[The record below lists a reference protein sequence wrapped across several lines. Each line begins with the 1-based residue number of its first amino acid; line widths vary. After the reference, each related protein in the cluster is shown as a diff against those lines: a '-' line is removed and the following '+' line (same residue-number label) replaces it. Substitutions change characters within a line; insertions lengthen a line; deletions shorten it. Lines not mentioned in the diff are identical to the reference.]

1 MKHGFGIY
9 HWPEGDTYE
18 VIFKVR
24 VIGLRIKCVDME
36 FIRVKMVENMML
48 IYLFRGSGGMIKEK
62 GEEFLFGQTEIDTK

>member
-24 VIGLRIKCVDME
+24 VIGLRIKCVGME
-36 FIRVKMVENMML
+36 FI
-48 IYLFRGSGGMIKEK
+48 
-62 GEEFLFGQTEIDTK
+62 